1 MTKLPA
7 GSLNKRIRIERPVA
21 AAGFKGAGAG
31 TWALVQDGVWSGV
44 QDVLPSRGRGETLTD
59 GINLAT
65 RPARVRM
72 RYREDITPDMRFVLG
87 ATVDGDDVDYSG
99 ARIMQI
105 TAGPAELGVREG
117 VEFMVEEY
125 RPAGNGA

>member
-1 MTKLPA
+1 MA
-7 GSLNKRIRIERPVA
+7 GLAAGELDKQIRIERPVA
-21 AAGFKGAGAG
+21 AASFKGAGSG
-31 TWALVQDGVWSGV
+31 DWQLVQDKVWASIK
-44 QDVLPSRGRGETLTD
+44 DILPSRAEKLAE
-59 GINLAT
+59 GINVST

-72 RYREDITPDMRFVLG
+72 RFREDITPDMRFVF
-87 ATVDGDDVDYSG
+87 G

-105 TAGPAELGVREG
+105 TAGPAEIGTRDG